1 MLLHY
6 GGLELQDVFHTLPDA
21 DSTEEGGNPYQ
32 KATYIL
38 STHFKPKLNVMYERH
53 VFRQLKQNEGEKMNQ
68 YIMRLRQQAKNY
80 EFQAEDMEIC
90 GQIVEKCVSNKLRR
104 LLEEEDFKL
113 EDVMKI
119 IRTIEAIDLQTKDI
133 ENKTIAATHSV
144 RRGRKNE
151 KKAEK
156 NKDA

>member
-21 DSTEEGGNPYQ
+21 DSTEEGGNPYK

-53 VFRQLKQNEGEKMNQ
+53 VFRQLKQNEGDKMNQ
-68 YIMRLRQQAKNY
+68 YIMRLRQQAKNC

-119 IRTIEAIDLQTKDI
+119 VRTIEAIDLQTKDI
-133 ENKTIAATHSV
+133 INKTIATTHSV
-144 RRGRKNE
+144 RKGRKNE
-151 KKAEK
+151 KKAKK